1 MNLYQKNINVLSSIL
16 GDAEVRRET
25 LEKTSYEG
33 YVSYNQQGI
42 VGVQRQGEWYP
53 LTSRRPKE
61 ETVWLTQ
68 KIDFNKD
75 NLILVYGIANIEL
88 LKYLVKSMSS
98 GSRLVVFE
106 SDMQVMKFCLEQE
119 DYTFLAVPE
128 HCYLIASKE
137 YDVLIEKELRIVE
150 LLGWEKLVYNIQTI
164 MLPNSS
170 YGREFFHKC
179 ILEIKEIMSSE
190 IKKAGNSLS
199 DMFHGLKND
208 YLNIRHFV
216 ECNSVNEVI
225 GKFKGYPAIIVAAG
239 PSLEKNISHI
249 QETKGKALIL
259 ACDASVD
266 ACKKYG
272 VVPDA
277 VASIERVEA
286 TYRLYY
292 KEKEFDKDMVLLGPT
307 LLHPELLEEYPGK
320 KVLYQKVDHGMDV
333 LVGESFKQIEYYD
346 IGTSCAHVAFETA
359 MLAGCNPIV
368 LIGQDL
374 AFTDDKLHSDITHT
388 KYEGA
393 NNDRRFDGTYVE
405 GVYGEPVKSNDIFNW
420 FRSWFESQM
429 LMHPEVTYIDATEG
443 GAKIGGTQI
452 MTFQEV
458 IAKYCVKD
466 MPYNMHQC
474 LEDRQVTTEDYLRE
488 YSEFQRRIS
497 KVISKIEII
506 QRDAEAYY
514 KKLEEIYDRKIEQMN
529 KKELNKVIQ
538 EMNEG
543 TKLVQNISLD
553 TEVYS
558 FFAQLILQTMYRVK
572 AIGNDVTNENVMK
585 NLKLQG
591 NLMGMIMRSC
601 SVIIGQ
607 YEEAKSY
614 VQEQL
619 ESLEK

>member
-1 MNLYQKNINVLSSIL
+1 MNLYEKNIIVLSAIL
-16 GDAEVRRET
+16 GDAKVRRET
-25 LEKTSYEG
+25 LENTSYDG
-33 YVSYNQQGI
+33 YVSCNEQGK
-42 VGVQRQGEWYP
+42 VGVYRQEVWYP
-53 LTSRRPKE
+53 LTSRRMKE
-61 ETVWLTQ
+61 ETVWLTE

-88 LKYLVKSMSS
+88 LKYLVKTMSS

-106 SDMQVMKFCLEQE
+106 SDMRVLKFCLEHE

-128 HCYLIASKE
+128 HCYLIAAEE

-164 MLPNSS
+164 MLPNSG
-170 YGREFFHKC
+170 YGREFFYKC
-179 ILEIKEIMSSE
+179 VLEIKEIMSAE

-208 YLNIRHFV
+208 YLNIKHFV
-216 ECNSVNEVI
+216 ECNSVNEI
-225 GKFKGYPAIIVAAG
+225 MGKFKGYPAIIVAAG
-239 PSLEKNISHI
+239 PSLEKNIRHI
-249 QETKGKALIL
+249 QKAKGKALIL

-266 ACKKYG
+266 ACKQYG

-292 KEKEFDKDMVLLGPT
+292 KGKEFDRDMVLLGPT
-307 LLHPELLEEYPGK
+307 LLHPELLDEYPGK
-320 KVLYQKVDHGMDV
+320 KILYQKVDHGMDV
-333 LVGESFKQIEYYD
+333 LVGESFEQIEYYD

-359 MLAGCNPIV
+359 MLAGCDPII

-374 AFTDDKLHSDITHT
+374 AFTDNKLHSDITHT
-388 KYEGA
+388 KHEGA

-429 LMHPEVTYIDATEG
+429 LMHPEITYIDATEG

-452 MTFQEV
+452 MAFEEV
-458 IAKYCVKD
+458 VSQYCVKEV
-466 MPYNMHQC
+466 PYSLYEC
-474 LEDRQVTTEDYLRE
+474 LEERHITKEDYKRE
-488 YSEFQRRIS
+488 YTKFQKRIMR
-497 KVISKIEII
+497 VISKILKI
-506 QRDAEAYY
+506 QKESEMYY
-514 KKLEEIYDRKIEQMN
+514 KKLEKIYDRQIERMN
-529 KKELNKVIQ
+529 KEELNQVIQ

-553 TEVYS
+553 GEVYS
-558 FFAQLILQTMYRVK
+558 FFAQIILQTMYRVK